1 MAKWGTTWTDYAEAV
16 VNPAGSTFHIAQ
28 DISQSVAEARAAQ
41 AEAKAAAAEAD
52 ARAKAAAA
60 EARAAQAEAGARAAE
75 AERLAAESR
84 KATPGG
90 GGGSTG
96 SRRAMRSPTG
106 VTFGKVGQAA
116 GATTSPT
123 VWLVAGAVVII
134 GGIYYY
140 QRKKR

>member
-84 KATPGG
+84 KATPKSGG
-90 GGGSTG
+90 DR
-96 SRRAMRSPTG
+96 SRTTTIRSPAG

>member
-28 DISQSVAEARAAQ
+28 DISQSVADARAAQ

-84 KATPGG
+84 KATP
-90 GGGSTG
+90 SDTG
-96 SRRAMRSPTG
+96 RRTRTTTIRSPGG
-106 VTFGKVGQAA
+106 VTFGKVGTDP

-123 VWLVAGAVVII
+123 VWLVAGAVLIV
-134 GGIYYY
+134 GGVYYY
-140 QRKKR
+140 SRKKR